1 MMKKEKKKEEAKAN
15 QRADFRRP
23 LPYWECSPVA
33 YENYEPLMGLREYL
47 DSTLE
52 GLFEKEI
59 DSGNANVL
67 DGTIETYAR
76 EALEDL
82 KRQRQD
88 HLVAIDD
95 KVTQREGMET
105 RFRGA
110 YMDALKKLE
119 DFMPEFKE
127 LEADYKDTRK
137 RRNSHERYQ

>member
-1 MMKKEKKKEEAKAN
+1 MKRGKKKEEAKGDL
-15 QRADFRRP
+15 RVDFRRP
-23 LPYWECSPVA
+23 LPYWECNPVA
-33 YENYEPLMGLREYL
+33 YEDYEPLMGLREYL
-47 DSTLE
+47 DRILE

-67 DGTIETYAR
+67 DGTIDTYAR
-76 EALEDL
+76 KALEDL

-95 KVTQREGMET
+95 KVTQRGGVET

-119 DFMPEFKE
+119 EFMPEFEE
-127 LEADYKDTRK
+127 LEADYKGTRK
-137 RRNSHERYQ
+137 RRNRHERYQ